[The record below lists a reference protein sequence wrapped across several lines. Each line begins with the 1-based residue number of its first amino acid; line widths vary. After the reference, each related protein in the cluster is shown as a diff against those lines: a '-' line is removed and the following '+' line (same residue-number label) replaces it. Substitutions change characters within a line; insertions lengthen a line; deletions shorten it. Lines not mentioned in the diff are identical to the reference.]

1 MKKSTISRLEYWRPI
16 NLRIGFAAALAMV
29 ILAFSWTTGRPPL
42 EDPYEDFIEIGE
54 VEVIP
59 PTSHPKKEKSPPPPE
74 KISENFI
81 VMPDPVVPFDT
92 FTFEPSPAPL
102 PDPYIGFGEAKKTVV
117 MPTPAPPKE
126 REEKVPP
133 IFKIVEEMPRFP
145 GCEDEGFAKQE
156 KYECAETKLLTYLAN
171 NLRYPAIAREN
182 GVEGMVVVSFVIE
195 TDGSIT
201 DVKILRNIGAG
212 CGAEAKRVAENMP
225 DWLPGKQRGREVRV
239 QYNLP
244 VRFRLN

>member
-16 NLRIGFAAALAMV
+16 NLRIGFAVALAMV
-29 ILAFSWTTGRPPL
+29 IFAFSWTTERPPL

-54 VEVIP
+54 VEIIP
-59 PTSHPKKEKSPPPPE
+59 PTSHPKKKKLPPPPE
-74 KISENFI
+74 KISDNFI
-81 VMPDPVVPFDT
+81 VMPDPVLPFDT
-92 FTFEPSPAPL
+92 LSFESS
-102 PDPYIGFGEAKKTVV
+102 PDPVPDPVIGFSEAQKAAVK
-117 MPTPAPPKE
+117 PALPFEEP
-126 REEKVPP
+126 EEKVPS
-133 IFKIVEEMPRFP
+133 IWKIVEEMPRFQ
-145 GCEDEGFAKQE
+145 GCEDEGFAKKE
-156 KYECAETKLLTYLAN
+156 KYECAETKLLTYLAS
-171 NLRYPAIAREN
+171 NLRYPTIAREN

-201 DVKILRNIGAG
+201 DVKILRDIGAG
-212 CGAEAKRVAENMP
+212 CGAEAKRVAESMP